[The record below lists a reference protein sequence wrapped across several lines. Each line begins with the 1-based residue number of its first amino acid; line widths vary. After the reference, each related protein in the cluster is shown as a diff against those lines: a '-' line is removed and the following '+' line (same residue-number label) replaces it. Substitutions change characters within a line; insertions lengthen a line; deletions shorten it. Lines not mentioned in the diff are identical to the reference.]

1 MDSNVH
7 IDPATFQ
14 FPDPPKSIIDKADSK
29 RNFPKGSTRLEPRC
43 AGFLFDDTSNRL
55 SEFFEAKRVNN
66 LICHELKKGPQSAT
80 RNETSP
86 PGHRKRSLKTV
97 FGSRSKRKSWKKN
110 KKMPVAA
117 YRTSDG
123 RQYGQILSAQI
134 YDSSRNAS
142 TYQVNQSRRPLGP
155 PASEGQRKHPTASFD
170 PVRSVDSIVH
180 QVNETEESVRERSA
194 QRSTE
199 SGEAEHR
206 LPFYQTV
213 GVPNVPNPTSASLGT
228 RFVGDRSTNGNT
240 AAGRNDPNRHN
251 PLSEAAML
259 QSSPRK
265 SATEDS
271 LGLLRDLSQI
281 LSRGETTT
289 LTAGASQV
297 PVPEAEHHPR
307 VRDFAA
313 NGSAPFLRARAAIRR
328 RSRSTVK
335 RTGKQTA
342 APATPD
348 ISLDGITYE
357 GQLANPL
364 GRSPNSIILPP
375 VAIKEPARPAL
386 APPLSLTQEQVPGT
400 KTSPV
405 INHHSKEPSVVSA
418 ESIAEDIQSDAS
430 SGVVANA
437 QSAVFVKVP
446 PQPGPAP
453 LTPLPSLP
461 EGYDNFA
468 PVTPRASQSSR
479 RMASAE
485 SSPPK
490 VPPPKSPA
498 RSQYRLYP
506 SVDSSPPKR
515 PGSPISMN
523 ATTKPEQAMSH
534 PSPPLRSKR
543 RGIPFPRSDDLPTSM
558 SVGALDELEQWKKE
572 RVENTR
578 QKKLRDLAR
587 VRSHKATIEE
597 AELVT
602 PHTVNGEVYHEGVTE
617 LPSPRDSY
625 NTAPKHRPQPSQVS
639 NLSATTTLQYRKS
652 STLPQKLS
660 PIIVVAEQEPISPI
674 QREPLQKP
682 QFSEQSVG
690 ESPRGFETSGFYPVP
705 AHLASPTL
713 QGPENEIK
721 MRPVSSHSLPV
732 PRPIASRV
740 PTPHRSPL
748 LRGPSH
754 RSSNHSSMHESSGLE
769 ARLSAM
775 ERKNAMLERAF
786 LAVINTS
793 AVFGGGLGLNGM
805 EGASGDRSSGMS
817 GRDGDRSSGTSG
829 VESLFAGLENLLA
842 SHSGSTGARCS
853 SFSGP

>member
-1 MDSNVH
+1 MMDSNVH

-14 FPDPPKSIIDKADSK
+14 FPDPPKSSIDKDSPQLTDSK
-29 RNFPKGSTRLEPRC
+29 RQFPKGSTRLQPRC
-43 AGFLFDDTSNRL
+43 AGFIYDWELENSNRL
-55 SEFFEAKRVNN
+55 SEFFEARRLNKQ
-66 LICHELKKGPQSAT
+66 ICDELKKGPQSVT
-80 RNETSP
+80 QNQTLP
-86 PGHRKRSLKTV
+86 PEHRKRSLKTV
-97 FGSRSKRKSWKKN
+97 FGSRSTRKSWKED
-110 KKMPVAA
+110 KKMPVATH
-117 YRTSDG
+117 RTSDG
-123 RQYGQILSAQI
+123 RQYGQILSGQI

-142 TYQVNQSRRPLGP
+142 TYQVNESRRPLGP
-155 PASEGQRKHPTASFD
+155 PASEGQRIHPTASFD
-170 PVRSVDSIVH
+170 PVGGVDSIVH
-180 QVNETEESVRERSA
+180 QVNGTKEPVRERSA
-194 QRSTE
+194 HRSLE

-206 LPFYQTV
+206 LTFYQTV
-213 GVPNVPNPTSASLGT
+213 GVPNVPKQYK
-228 RFVGDRSTNGNT
+228 
-240 AAGRNDPNRHN
+240 

-328 RSRSTVK
+328 RSRSPVK

-342 APATPD
+342 APATLD
-348 ISLDGITYE
+348 RSLDAITYE
-357 GQLANPL
+357 GQPANPL
-364 GRSPNSIILPP
+364 GRSPNSTILPP
-375 VAIKEPARPAL
+375 FAIKEPARPAL
-386 APPLSLTQEQVPGT
+386 APRLSLTQEQAPGT

-405 INHHSKEPSVVSA
+405 INRHSKEPSVVSG

-430 SGVVANA
+430 SGVVSNA

-461 EGYDNFA
+461 EGHDNFA
-468 PVTPRASQSSR
+468 PVTPRASQSSQ
-479 RMASAE
+479 RMASAD

-506 SVDSSPPKR
+506 SVDSSPPKG
-515 PGSPISMN
+515 PGSPIRTN
-523 ATTKPEQAMSH
+523 ATTETEQAMSH

-543 RGIPFPRSDDLPTSM
+543 RGISFPRSDHLPTSM

-572 RVENTR
+572 RAENTR

-587 VRSHKATIEE
+587 MRSHKATIEE
-597 AELVT
+597 AEPVT
-602 PHTVNGEVYHEGVTE
+602 RHTVNGKGYHEGVTE

-625 NTAPKHRPQPSQVS
+625 NFAPKHRPQPSRAS
-639 NLSATTTLQYRKS
+639 NLSATTILQHRNS

-674 QREPLQKP
+674 QREPLQRP
-682 QFSEQSVG
+682 QSSKQSVD
-690 ESPRGFETSGFYPVP
+690 ECPRGLKTNGFYPVP

-713 QGPENEIK
+713 QGPEDEIK
-721 MRPVSSHSLPV
+721 VRPVSSHSLPV

-740 PTPHRSPL
+740 PTPYRSPL
-748 LRGPSH
+748 LRGPSQ
-754 RSSNHSSMHESSGLE
+754 RSSNQSSMHESSGLE

-775 ERKNAMLERAF
+775 EKKNAMLERAF

-793 AVFGGGLGLNGM
+793 AAFGGGLGLNGM
-805 EGASGDRSSGMS
+805 EGANGDRSSGLS
-817 GRDGDRSSGTSG
+817 GKDGDRSSATSG
-829 VESLFAGLENLLA
+829 AESLYAGLENLLS
-842 SHSGSTGARCS
+842 SHSGSAGARWS
-853 SFSGP
+853 SSSGP